1 MMRSAGRRLSILHGF
16 ETAMRPLS
24 QLVFSVLLLAC
35 RPLPALAQA
44 PLGAV
49 WDSVA
54 TILRAPGVS
63 TGGYFRYN
71 LPRRDIT
78 LRIGDVAVSPAL
90 ALGSWAGF
98 SGEPLDATV
107 MGDLVLTA
115 AEVKPVLAE
124 LAVQQLEV
132 TAVHNHLVGETPP
145 LTYVHFHGQ
154 GVATAVAAR
163 LDRVL
168 ARTATPRPV
177 AAPAPAPLTID
188 TALVFRTLGKS
199 GTARGSVA
207 QVGFVLVPGAVTMR
221 GRTVVPAMGYGSPV
235 NVQLVSES
243 RAVATGD
250 FAVTGEKVN
259 GILAALAAHGIAAT
273 AVHTHLIDES
283 PHVYYVHFWADGRL
297 LDTLEGIKAALDA
310 AR

>member
-1 MMRSAGRRLSILHGF
+1 MRVLS
-16 ETAMRPLS
+16 R
-24 QLVFSVLLLAC
+24 LVFTFLLVALS
-35 RPLPALAQA
+35 PLPVCAQA

-49 WDSVA
+49 WDSVG

-78 LRIGDVAVSPAL
+78 LTVGDVTVSPAL

-98 SGEPLDATV
+98 SGDPLDATV

-115 AEVKPVLAE
+115 AEVTPVLAE
-124 LAVQQLEV
+124 LAVQQIEV
-132 TAVHNHLVGETPP
+132 TAVHNHLVGGTPQ

-163 LDRVL
+163 LDKVF

-177 AAPAPAPLTID
+177 AAPAPAPPPTID

-207 QVGFVLVPGAVTMR
+207 QVGFVLVPGAVTMH
-221 GRTVVPAMGYGSPV
+221 GRTLVPALAYGSPV
-235 NVQLVSES
+235 NVQLVSGS

-250 FAVTGEKVN
+250 FAVTGDKVN
-259 GILAALAAHGIAAT
+259 GILAVLAARGVGAT

-283 PHVYYVHFWADGRL
+283 PHLYFIHFWADGPL
-297 LDTLEGIKAALDA
+297 PDVLEAIKAALDA
-310 AR
+310 ARSPA

>member
-1 MMRSAGRRLSILHGF
+1 MRALR
-16 ETAMRPLS
+16 
-24 QLVFSVLLLAC
+24 QLVLAFLLVAF
-35 RPLPALAQA
+35 RPLPTRAQA

-78 LRIGDVAVSPAL
+78 LRVGDVTVSPTL

-98 SGEPLDATV
+98 SSDPLDATV

-132 TAVHNHLVGETPP
+132 TAVHNHLVGGTPQ

-154 GVATAVAAR
+154 GAATAVAAR
-163 LDRVL
+163 LDKVF

-177 AAPAPAPLTID
+177 AAQAPPPPPTID

-199 GTARGSVA
+199 GTAHGNVA
-207 QVGFVLVPGAVTMR
+207 QVGFVLVPGAVTLH
-221 GRTVVPAMGYGSPV
+221 GRAVVPAMGYGSPV
-235 NVQLVSES
+235 NVQLVSGS

-250 FAVTGEKVN
+250 FAVTGDKVS
-259 GILAALAAHGIAAT
+259 GILAALAAHGVAAT

-283 PHVYYVHFWADGRL
+283 PHLYYIHFWADGRL
-297 LDTLEGIKAALDA
+297 PDVLEAIKAALDA
-310 AR
+310 ARQPA